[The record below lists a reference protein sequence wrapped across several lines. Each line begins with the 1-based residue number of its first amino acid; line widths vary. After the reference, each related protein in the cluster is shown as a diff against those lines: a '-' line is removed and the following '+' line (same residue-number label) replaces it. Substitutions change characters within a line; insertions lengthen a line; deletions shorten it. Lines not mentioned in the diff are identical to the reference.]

1 MIVGNAIGEA
11 ANTYSMLLAARIV
24 QGFATS
30 AFESLIVAAVGDVFY
45 VHERGLRVSAITFI
59 LNASSSLASII
70 CGQITAGLGWNWL
83 FHFLQIFTIIQ
94 VVLMF
99 LFCPESAYIR
109 DHAYDIDQVTDDKL
123 EQLAETEHKRA
134 GVTTEGESE
143 AVVEQTRVIP
153 IKKTFTQNLSV
164 FTGTYSKESVI
175 KQLSGPFVTLLNVG
189 AAWSTVTSGLLTMWY
204 VTSAIIQAGLFS
216 GPPWD
221 FTAAQV
227 GYLSA
232 GPFIGG
238 LIGSAIMVFTSDPA
252 AKWLTKRN
260 KGIYEPEFRLWHMI
274 GAVIGCGIGMFGY
287 GHFIQIGGNAYVVAV
302 FQGIM
307 MVGVLIGTIA
317 PVSYALDAYR
327 DASNEIFIMNML
339 MKNFLFFGISYVAN
353 DWVVND
359 GAFDVLA
366 VCASTSMFIVIPLK
380 PPNTL
385 PTFSLHAFFRDWS
398 LILIVYP
405 CYSNLHLRQEIA
417 QLLVA
422 SQSPPKM
429 GIAIERSDGDGC
441 LNLIG
446 MSSKNDFVFNLMFE
460 FPFVDM

>member
-30 AFESLIVAAVGDVFY
+30 AYESLIVAAVGDVFY
-45 VHERGLRVSAITFI
+45 VHERGLRVAAITFI

-70 CGQITAGLGWNWL
+70 CGQITAGMGWPWL

-94 VVLMF
+94 FVLMI

-109 DHAYDIDQVTDDKL
+109 DHAYDIDQVTDEKL
-123 EQLAETEHKRA
+123 EELAETEHKRA
-134 GVTTEGESE
+134 GITEGETEDGAIEHTAS
-143 AVVEQTRVIP
+143 TRPIP
-153 IKKTFTQNLSV
+153 PKKTFAQTLAI

-175 KQLSGPFVTLLNVG
+175 KQLIGPFVTLLNVG
-189 AAWSTVTSGLLTMWY
+189 ACWSTVTSGLLTMWY

-216 GPPWD
+216 GPPWG

-232 GPFIGG
+232 GPFLGG
-238 LIGSAIMVFTSDPA
+238 LIGSAIMVFTSDPV
-252 AKWLTKRN
+252 AKWLTKKN
-260 KGIYEPEFRLWHMI
+260 KGIYEPEFRLYHMV
-274 GAVIGCGIGMFGY
+274 GAIAGCGIGMFGY

-339 MKNFLFFGISYVAN
+339 MKNFLFYGISYVAN

-359 GAFDVLA
+359 GAFAVLA
-366 VCASTSMFIVIPLK
+366 VCASTSMFIVSSPEA
-380 PPNTL
+380 L
-385 PTFSLHAFFRDWS
+385 PFS
-398 LILIVYP
+398 
-405 CYSNLHLRQEIA
+405 EI
-417 QLLVA
+417 
-422 SQSPPKM
+422 
-429 GIAIERSDGDGC
+429 C
-441 LNLIG
+441 C
-446 MSSKNDFVFNLMFE
+446 
-460 FPFVDM
+460 

>member
-1 MIVGNAIGEA
+1 MIIGNAIGEA

-45 VHERGLRVSAITFI
+45 VHERGVRVSAITFI

-94 VVLMF
+94 VVLMI

-109 DHAYDIDQVTDDKL
+109 DHAYDIDQVTDEKL

-134 GVTTEGESE
+134 GITESE
-143 AVVEQTRVIP
+143 GVEVEQTASAARSIP
-153 IKKTFTQNLSV
+153 PRKTFTETLAI

-175 KQLSGPFVTLLNVG
+175 KQLIGPFVTLLNVG

-232 GPFIGG
+232 GPFLGG
-238 LIGSAIMVFTSDPA
+238 LIGSAIMVFTSDPV
-252 AKWLTKRN
+252 AKWLTKKN
-260 KGIYEPEFRLWHMI
+260 KGIYEPEFRLYHMV
-274 GAVIGCGIGMFGY
+274 GAVAGCGIGMFGY

-339 MKNFLFFGISYVAN
+339 MKNFLFYGISYVAN
-353 DWVVND
+353 DWVAND

-366 VCASTSMFIVIPLK
+366 VCASTSMFIVISPEI
-380 PPNTL
+380 
-385 PTFSLHAFFRDWS
+385 PTA
-398 LILIVYP
+398 
-405 CYSNLHLRQEIA
+405 EI
-417 QLLVA
+417 
-422 SQSPPKM
+422 
-429 GIAIERSDGDGC
+429 GR
-441 LNLIG
+441 
-446 MSSKNDFVFNLMFE
+446 
-460 FPFVDM
+460 